1 MIYRHPFILRYISS
15 WSKGSKFYLAIEE
28 VTPLSHILANQNTLQ
43 ICINLYSIIKA
54 LCFLHEKA
62 EVSHNNVCTAAIYVT
77 KDGDW
82 KLGGMEYLC
91 KFSELKSDYLAK
103 TKTSRY
109 TKAVDPNE
117 ASLVEGSRK
126 DCVDVYAFGV
136 LVGEVLKNKNDGK

>member
-15 WSKGSKFYLAIEE
+15 WSKSSKFYLAIEE
-28 VTPLSHILANQNTLQ
+28 VTPLSHVLANQNTLQ

-62 EVSHNNVCTAAIYVT
+62 EVSHNNVCIAAIYVT
-77 KDGDW
+77 KEGGW

-91 KFSELKSDYLAK
+91 KFSELKPDYLAK
-103 TKTSRY
+103 TKNSRY
-109 TKAVDPNE
+109 SKAVDPNE
-117 ASLVEGSRK
+117 ESLVEGPRK